1 MGVQLR
7 VRQSCEKVLAAVVF
21 PWAIIPDPAIRRLK
35 LKDDSHEMVFHSQ
48 NRFIRVRIRLGYQM
62 VILEVKRVSKSF
74 GEIRAVAE
82 IGFEVRPGEIYGLL
96 GPNGAGKTTTIS
108 MISGLLKP
116 DAGEVIVA
124 GTPFWSDPQKAK
136 RIMGVVPQEL
146 AIYEE
151 LTGRENLEFW
161 GRMAGL
167 SSGDAKLR
175 ATELLEALTL
185 TDRAKDAV
193 KTYSGGMK
201 RRVNLG
207 CALLHRPK
215 LLLLDEPTVGIDPQA
230 RLNILE
236 FIRQLCATG
245 TAILYTTHYL
255 EEAETLC
262 QRIGIIDHGR
272 LLAEGTLKELQ
283 ERLGGDRLFVLE
295 ADLKNASPDSWD
307 GFLHRFR
314 VIQKTERQLIVAAIG
329 SRDPSECLKDLLGLP
344 VRVENVTLKRPS
356 LNDVFLQLTGREL
369 RE

>member
-1 MGVQLR
+1 MSLL
-7 VRQSCEKVLAAVVF
+7 KVE
-21 PWAIIPDPAIRRLK
+21 RL
-35 LKDDSHEMVFHSQ
+35 
-48 NRFIRVRIRLGYQM
+48 
-62 VILEVKRVSKSF
+62 SKTF
-74 GEIRAVAE
+74 GATRAVDSVS
-82 IGFEVRPGEIYGLL
+82 FEVHPGEIYGLL
-96 GPNGAGKTTTIS
+96 GPNGAGKTTSIS

-116 DAGEVIVA
+116 DAGEVFVA
-124 GTPFWSDPQKAK
+124 GTAFWSAPQTAK

-151 LTGRENLEFW
+151 LSGRENLEFW

-167 SSGDAKLR
+167 SARDAR
-175 ATELLEALTL
+175 ARTTELLAALTL

-193 KTYSGGMK
+193 KNYSGGMK
-201 RRVNLG
+201 RRINLG

-236 FIRQLCATG
+236 FIRNLRATG

-255 EEAETLC
+255 EEAESLC

-272 LLAEGTLKELQ
+272 LLAEGTLSELQ
-283 ERLGGDRLFVLE
+283 ERLGGDRVFVLE
-295 ADLKNASPDSWD
+295 ADFKNASPDAWA
-307 GFLHRFR
+307 GFHDRFR
-314 VIQKTERQLIVAAIG
+314 VIQKSEQQLIVAAVG
-329 SRDPSECLKDLLGLP
+329 ARDPSDCLKELLNLP
-344 VRVENVTLKRPS
+344 VRVENVSLKRPS

>member
-1 MGVQLR
+1 ML
-7 VRQSCEKVLAAVVF
+7 KVE
-21 PWAIIPDPAIRRLK
+21 RLC
-35 LKDDSHEMVFHSQ
+35 
-48 NRFIRVRIRLGYQM
+48 
-62 VILEVKRVSKSF
+62 KSF
-74 GEIRAVAE
+74 GAIRAVDSV
-82 IGFEVRPGEIYGLL
+82 GFEVRPGEIYGLL

-116 DAGEVIVA
+116 DSGEVSVA
-124 GTPFWSDPQKAK
+124 NSPFWSDAQKAK

-151 LTGRENLEFW
+151 LSGRENLEFW

-167 SSGDAKLR
+167 SARDAR
-175 ATELLEALTL
+175 ARTVELLAALTL
-185 TDRAKDAV
+185 TDRAQDAV
-193 KTYSGGMK
+193 KKYSGGMK
-201 RRVNLG
+201 RRINLG
-207 CALLHRPK
+207 CALLHRPQ

-236 FIRQLCATG
+236 FIRNLRASG

-272 LLAEGTLKELQ
+272 LLAEGTLGELQ
-283 ERLGGDRLFVLE
+283 ERLGGDRLFALE
-295 ADLKNASPDSWD
+295 ADFKNTSPDGWA
-307 GFLHRFR
+307 GFHQRFR
-314 VIQKTERQLIVAAIG
+314 VIQKSEKQLVVAAIG
-329 SRDPSECLKDLLGLP
+329 ARDPGECLKDLLGLP

-356 LNDVFLQLTGREL
+356 LNDVFLQLTGRDL

>member
-1 MGVQLR
+1 MSLVPLFHWFTIGVMALL
-7 VRQSCEKVLAAVVF
+7 KVEGL
-21 PWAIIPDPAIRRLK
+21 
-35 LKDDSHEMVFHSQ
+35 
-48 NRFIRVRIRLGYQM
+48 N
-62 VILEVKRVSKSF
+62 KSF
-74 GEIRAVAE
+74 GAIRAVDSVS
-82 IGFEVRPGEIYGLL
+82 FEVRPGEIYGLL

-108 MISGLLKP
+108 IISGLLKP
-116 DAGEVIVA
+116 DTGEVTVA
-124 GTPFWSDPQKAK
+124 GKPFWSDPQAAK

-167 SSGDAKLR
+167 SSAAAKSR
-175 ATELLEALTL
+175 ATELLDALSL
-185 TDRAKDAV
+185 TERARDAV

-201 RRVNLG
+201 RRINLG

-236 FIRQLCATG
+236 FIRSLCASGTG
-245 TAILYTTHYL
+245 ILYTTHYL

-272 LLAEGTLKELQ
+272 LLAEGSLNELQ

-295 ADLKNASPDSWD
+295 ADFKNASPDMWD
-307 GFLHRFR
+307 GFGQRFR
-314 VIQKTERQLIVAAIG
+314 VIQKSERQLVVAAVG
-329 SRDPSECLKDLLGLP
+329 TRDPSECLKDLLSLP
-344 VRVENVTLKRPS
+344 VHVENVMLKRPS
-356 LNDVFLQLTGREL
+356 LNDVFLQLTGRDL

>member
-1 MGVQLR
+1 MSLL
-7 VRQSCEKVLAAVVF
+7 KVE
-21 PWAIIPDPAIRRLK
+21 RL
-35 LKDDSHEMVFHSQ
+35 
-48 NRFIRVRIRLGYQM
+48 
-62 VILEVKRVSKSF
+62 SKTF
-74 GEIRAVAE
+74 GATRAVDSVS
-82 IGFEVRPGEIYGLL
+82 FEVHPGEIYGLL
-96 GPNGAGKTTTIS
+96 GPNGAGKTTSIS

-116 DAGEVIVA
+116 DAGEVFVA
-124 GTPFWSDPQKAK
+124 GTAFWSAPQTAK

-151 LTGRENLEFW
+151 LSGRENLEFW

-167 SSGDAKLR
+167 SARDAKAR
-175 ATELLEALTL
+175 TTELLAALTL

-193 KTYSGGMK
+193 KNYSGGMK
-201 RRVNLG
+201 RRINLG

-236 FIRQLCATG
+236 FIRNLRATG

-255 EEAETLC
+255 EEAESLC

-272 LLAEGTLKELQ
+272 LLAEGTLSELQ
-283 ERLGGDRLFVLE
+283 ERLGGDRVFVLE
-295 ADLKNASPDSWD
+295 ADFKNASPDAWA
-307 GFLHRFR
+307 GFHDRFR
-314 VIQKTERQLIVAAIG
+314 VIQKSEQQLIVAAVG
-329 SRDPSECLKDLLGLP
+329 ARDPSDCLKELLNLP
-344 VRVENVTLKRPS
+344 VRVENVSLKRPS